1 MDKKTLDIS
10 LFISRNE
17 ELRLEELSKKFNK
30 SERSI
35 RNDIDSINDFLRKNN
50 MDLIVLKN
58 GLVFLSLNENQIKE
72 AFNKLDYYDYTLDIV
87 ERTIIIIIYGLIFN
101 EKFIISD
108 LSRLMNVSRSTVKKD
123 FSRVKSFIKNY
134 GFKLKSEPAKGNIL
148 VCENECDINNLLLDL
163 LNYDINN
170 VERFFYQELNID
182 INNIG
187 NIELSNY
194 LDYMYSMI
202 TEIEHNTSQ
211 YLTKT
216 SKRFLVLYLLI
227 YLVRVMNKKE
237 SKDTNNVKVIK
248 NIEYKNFGDKL
259 IYSIEN
265 GFDIKLNQEER
276 NLINRLINKLNFQVK
291 KYENDNLLKI
301 QFLTRRLI
309 ERISKEIEIN
319 LNQDEEL
326 LRNLSKHLSSIVQNR
341 IKKIEEFDHITEIA
355 NEYPEIIEVVEKSL
369 TEIEKVSSREL
380 SNIEIHFIV
389 VYIVASI
396 EKLKNQIK
404 DINILIVC
412 NEGIATSFLI
422 KEKIK
427 RIVPGTNQFIA
438 NKYNYTSELERLN
451 PDIIVSNI
459 TLDDSVEYIYI
470 KNITVFEELKVLNEK
485 VDRIKLDKIK
495 NFGKIERKD
504 NYIDYKYNDKQLS
517 LTEMLP
523 KENIKL
529 NINVKNWEDA
539 IEEASKVLLEKDYI
553 NKEYVKGMIDNIKR
567 YGPYVVVSESVA
579 IPHASSDSGA
589 LKTGM
594 SLIKLK
600 DEIKFGDEEEATFVK
615 YIICLVSVNNEH
627 FDAFFSLVNGL
638 QNAELKKKFM
648 NAKTS
653 KEIFNILEEMEDKNI

>member
-17 ELRLEELSKKFNK
+17 ELSLEELSKKFNK

-35 RNDIDSINDFLRKNN
+35 RNDIDSINDFLKKNN
-50 MDLIVLKN
+50 MDSIVLKN

-101 EKFIISD
+101 EKFTISD

-123 FSRVKSFIKNY
+123 FLRVKSFIKNY
-134 GFKLKSEPAKGNIL
+134 GFKLKSEPSKGNIL
-148 VCENECDINNLLLDL
+148 VCENECDINNLILDL

-170 VERFFYQELNID
+170 VERFFYQKLNID

-187 NIELSNY
+187 SIELSNY
-194 LDYMYSMI
+194 LDYMYSMV

-211 YLTKT
+211 HLTKT

-237 SKDTNNVKVIK
+237 FKDTNNVCVSK

-265 GFDIKLNQEER
+265 GFDIKLNQEVR
-276 NLINRLINKLNFQVK
+276 NLINILINKLNFQVK
-291 KYENDNLLKI
+291 KYESDNLLKI

-341 IKKIEEFDHITEIA
+341 IKKIDEFDHITEIA
-355 NEYPEIIEVVEKSL
+355 NEYPEIIKVVEKSL
-369 TEIEKVSSREL
+369 TEIEKVASREL

-438 NKYNYTSELERLN
+438 NKYNYTSELERLA

-459 TLDDSVEYIYI
+459 TLDDNVEYIYI
-470 KNITVFEELKVLNEK
+470 KNITVFEELKFLNEK

-495 NFGKIERKD
+495 NFGESERKD

-517 LTEMLP
+517 LTEILP
-523 KENIKL
+523 QENIKF
-529 NINVKNWEDA
+529 NVNVKNWEDA

-553 NKEYVKGMIDNIKR
+553 NKKYVKAMIDNIKQ

-600 DEIKFGDEEEATFVK
+600 DEIKLGDEEEDTFVK

-653 KEIFNILEEMEDKNI
+653 KEISNILEEMEERNL